1 MGQRGRARTSSQ
13 ARCPSRATSPRTGW
27 PSAMFRGS
35 SSCTSGPPTCSS
47 YAKAEA
53 CAHSGYHAACCATQ
67 SGRRRQYRGGARRRR
82 AEPIQPASC
91 APERS
96 VCRGR
101 VASGGAAG
109 AARALRRV
117 VASAWVCIAAVGVLR
132 QRTRHPW
139 LPAVRALPKLEPAT
153 TLGTGGRKA
162 EGGLPGEDRTK
173 LAASKGQRLYVS
185 APCVVRGLTGDS
197 ICPLH
202 FGWKG
207 QRRARVDALM
217 AIAMPHWC

>member
-117 VASAWVCIAAVGVLR
+117 VASAWVRIAAVGVLR

-162 EGGLPGEDRTK
+162 EGGLPEKTEQNLQQARG
-173 LAASKGQRLYVS
+173 KGHSLYLPLVLFVLLLDPDS
-185 APCVVRGLTGDS
+185 VFAPCISRLERSTTRGST
-197 ICPLH
+197 P
-202 FGWKG
+202 
-207 QRRARVDALM
+207 
-217 AIAMPHWC
+217 